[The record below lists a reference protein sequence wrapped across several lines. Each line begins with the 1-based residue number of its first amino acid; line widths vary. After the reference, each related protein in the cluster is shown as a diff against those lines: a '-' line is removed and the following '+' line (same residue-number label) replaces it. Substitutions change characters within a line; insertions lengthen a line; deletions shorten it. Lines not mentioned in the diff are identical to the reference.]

1 MFPCRCL
8 MTPPSAYAPQKALT
22 RTPPQLRWGG
32 KIHDRVRRGERN
44 RWRMTYSFQFR
55 DVFAAWE
62 FLLDGLILTL
72 ELSLV
77 TMIVGLLIGLAG
89 AAGRVYGPTWI
100 RRPIAVY
107 VETIRNTPLI
117 VQLFLIFFGLP
128 SAGLK
133 FDAHTAAFIALS
145 INLGAYSIEIIRAG
159 LEAIP
164 RSQIEAG
171 QSLGLSGLQVFR
183 HVIVFPA
190 LKLMYP
196 ALASQFVLLMLATS
210 VVSQIS
216 AQDLFHMASIIQSPT
231 FRDFEVY
238 IVVAAAYLAL
248 AMIFHLLFAGLYQ
261 LVFARR

>member
-1 MFPCRCL
+1 
-8 MTPPSAYAPQKALT
+8 
-22 RTPPQLRWGG
+22 
-32 KIHDRVRRGERN
+32 
-44 RWRMTYSFQFR
+44 MTYSFQFR
-55 DVFAAWE
+55 DVLAAHE

-72 ELSLV
+72 ELSV
-77 TMIVGLLIGLAG
+77 FTMVMGLLIGVSG
-89 AAGRVYGPTWI
+89 AAARVYGPPWL
-100 RRPIAVY
+100 RRPVAVY
-107 VETIRNTPLI
+107 VEAIRNTPLI

-128 SAGLK
+128 SLGVK
-133 FDAHTAAFIALS
+133 FDADTAAFIALS
-145 INLGAYSIEIIRAG
+145 INLGAYSIEIVRAG

-171 QSLGLSGLQVFR
+171 QSLGLSGVQIFR
-183 HVIVFPA
+183 HVIAFPA

-216 AQDLFHMASIIQSPT
+216 AQDLFHAASIIQSRT

-238 IVVAAAYLAL
+238 IVVAAAYLVL
-248 AMIFHLLFAGLYQ
+248 AMLFRLLFAGLYW

>member
-1 MFPCRCL
+1 M
-8 MTPPSAYAPQKALT
+8 
-22 RTPPQLRWGG
+22 
-32 KIHDRVRRGERN
+32 V
-44 RWRMTYSFQFR
+44 
-55 DVFAAWE
+55 
-62 FLLDGLILTL
+62 
-72 ELSLV
+72 
-77 TMIVGLLIGLAG
+77 VGLLIGLAG
-89 AAGRVYGPTWI
+89 AAGRVYGPSWI

-128 SAGLK
+128 SAGIK
-133 FDAHTAAFIALS
+133 FDASTAAFIALS

-164 RSQIEAG
+164 RSQVEAG

-216 AQDLFHMASIIQSPT
+216 AQDLFHMASIIQSRT

-238 IVVAAAYLAL
+238 ILVAAAYLAL
-248 AMIFHLLFAGLYQ
+248 AMVFRLLFAGLYQ

>member
-1 MFPCRCL
+1 
-8 MTPPSAYAPQKALT
+8 
-22 RTPPQLRWGG
+22 
-32 KIHDRVRRGERN
+32 
-44 RWRMTYSFQFR
+44 MTYSFQFR

-62 FLLDGLILTL
+62 FLLDGLLLTL
-72 ELSLV
+72 ELSLF
-77 TMIVGLLIGLAG
+77 TMTSGLIIGLAG
-89 AAGRVYGPTWI
+89 AAARVYG
-100 RRPIAVY
+100 RPSLRGAVTAY

-133 FDAHTAAFIALS
+133 FDANTAALIALS
-145 INLGAYSIEIIRAG
+145 VNLGAYSIEIIRAG

-171 QSLGLSGLQVFR
+171 QSLGLSPVQIYR
-183 HVIVFPA
+183 YVIIFPA
-190 LKLMYP
+190 LKMMYP

-216 AQDLFHMASIIQSPT
+216 AQDLFHAASIIQSRT

-238 IVVAAAYLAL
+238 ILVAAAYLVLAL
-248 AMIFHLLFAGLYQ
+248 IFRLLFAGLYH

>member
-1 MFPCRCL
+1 M
-8 MTPPSAYAPQKALT
+8 
-22 RTPPQLRWGG
+22 
-32 KIHDRVRRGERN
+32 N
-44 RWRMTYSFQFR
+44 YSLQFR

-62 FLLDGLILTL
+62 FLLDGLVLTL

-77 TMIVGLLIGLAG
+77 TMVVGLIIGLAG
-89 AAGRVYGPTWI
+89 AAGRVYGPKWVSGS
-100 RRPIAVY
+100 IAVY
-107 VETIRNTPLI
+107 VEAIRNTPLI

-133 FDAHTAAFIALS
+133 FDADTAAMVALS
-145 INLGAYSIEIIRAG
+145 INLGAYTIEIIRAG

-171 QSLGLSGLQVFR
+171 QSLGLSNVQIFR
-183 HVIVFPA
+183 YVIIFPA
-190 LKLMYP
+190 LRLMYP
-196 ALASQFVLLMLATS
+196 ALASQFILLMLATS

-216 AQDLFHMASIIQSPT
+216 AQDLFHTASIVQSRT

-238 IVVAAAYLAL
+238 VLVAAVYLAL
-248 AMIFHLLFAGLYQ
+248 ALVFRLLFAGLYQ

>member
-1 MFPCRCL
+1 
-8 MTPPSAYAPQKALT
+8 
-22 RTPPQLRWGG
+22 
-32 KIHDRVRRGERN
+32 V
-44 RWRMTYSFQFR
+44 TYNFQFR

-62 FLLDGLILTL
+62 FLLDGLVLTL

-77 TMIVGLLIGLAG
+77 TMVVGLVVGMAG
-89 AAGRVYGPTWI
+89 AAARVYGPTWLK
-100 RRPIAVY
+100 RTVAVY
-107 VETIRNTPLI
+107 VEAIRNTPLI

-133 FDAHTAAFIALS
+133 FDANTAAMVALS
-145 INLGAYSIEIIRAG
+145 VNLGAYTIEIVRAG

-171 QSLGLSGLQVFR
+171 QSLGLSPVQIFR
-183 HVIVFPA
+183 YVIVFPA
-190 LKLMYP
+190 LRLMYP

-216 AQDLFHMASIIQSPT
+216 AQDLFHAASIVQSRT

-238 IVVAAAYLAL
+238 VLVAAVYLAL
-248 AMIFHLLFAGLYQ
+248 ALVFRLLFAGLYQ
-261 LVFARR
+261 LIFARR

>member
-1 MFPCRCL
+1 M
-8 MTPPSAYAPQKALT
+8 S
-22 RTPPQLRWGG
+22 
-32 KIHDRVRRGERN
+32 
-44 RWRMTYSFQFR
+44 YSFQFR

-62 FLLDGLILTL
+62 FLLDGLVLTL

-77 TMIVGLLIGLAG
+77 TMAVGLLIGMAG
-89 AAGRVYGPTWI
+89 AAARVYGPKPLS
-100 RRPIAVY
+100 RAVAVY
-107 VETIRNTPLI
+107 VEAIRNTPLI

-133 FDAHTAAFIALS
+133 FDADTAAFIALS

-159 LEAIP
+159 LGAIP

-171 QSLGLSGLQVFR
+171 QSLGLSGPQIFR
-183 HVIVFPA
+183 YVIIFPA
-190 LKLMYP
+190 LRLMYP
-196 ALASQFVLLMLATS
+196 ALASQFILLMLATS

-216 AQDLFHMASIIQSPT
+216 AQDLFHMASIIQSRT

-238 IVVAAAYLAL
+238 ILVAAAYLAL
-248 AMIFHLLFAGLYQ
+248 AMVFRLLFAGLYQ

>member
-1 MFPCRCL
+1 
-8 MTPPSAYAPQKALT
+8 
-22 RTPPQLRWGG
+22 
-32 KIHDRVRRGERN
+32 
-44 RWRMTYSFQFR
+44 MTYSFQFR

-62 FLLDGLILTL
+62 FLLDGLVLTL

-77 TMIVGLLIGLAG
+77 TMVVGLVIGLAG
-89 AAGRVYGPTWI
+89 AAGRVYGPSWI

-128 SAGLK
+128 SAGIK
-133 FDAHTAAFIALS
+133 FDADTAAFIALS

-183 HVIVFPA
+183 HVIIFPA

-216 AQDLFHMASIIQSPT
+216 AQDLFHMASIIQSRT

-238 IVVAAAYLAL
+238 VLVAGAYLAL
-248 AMIFHLLFAGLYQ
+248 ALVFRILFAALYQ
-261 LVFARR
+261 IVFARR